1 MELLKEYVAIIFLGL
16 ALLTYPILDLKEW
29 FKQFKNK

>member
-1 MELLKEYVAIIFLGL
+1 MVLEYVAIIVLGL

-29 FKQFKNK
+29 FEQFRKK